1 MRSYFTFAFSQT
13 ITTGLGQGLYTYT
26 TPANISGDTEVTV
39 SAVNPANREPNAG
52 DHTKATYT
60 APPASKGDQVFVVA
74 YLVNDQAAGLGIAV
88 IKLSS

>member
-1 MRSYFTFAFSQT
+1 M
-13 ITTGLGQGLYTYT
+13 
-26 TPANISGDTEVTV
+26 

-52 DHTKATYT
+52 GHTKATYT
-60 APPASKGDQVFVVA
+60 APPASAKGGQVFVVA

>member
-1 MRSYFTFAFSQT
+1 
-13 ITTGLGQGLYTYT
+13 LGQGLYTYT
-26 TPANISGDTEVTV
+26 APANISGDTEVTV

-52 DHTKATYT
+52 GHTKATYT
-60 APPASKGDQVFVVA
+60 APPASAKGGQVFVVA